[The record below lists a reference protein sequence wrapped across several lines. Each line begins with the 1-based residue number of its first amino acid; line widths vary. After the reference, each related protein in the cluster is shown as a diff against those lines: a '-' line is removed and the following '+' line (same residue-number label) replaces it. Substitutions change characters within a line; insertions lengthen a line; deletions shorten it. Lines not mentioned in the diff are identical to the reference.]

1 MKASRGALIFLLVL
15 SGAAAFLSMRA
26 MNAPTPAPAIAEDR
40 HAFRNTTWGMSPS
53 EVEKAVAT
61 SLTPVTN
68 SRQFYR
74 PSEDDKS
81 VYVAYEQQG
90 VSFLRR
96 EADVTYTF
104 RDSHLLSYHVFISD
118 ADGDK
123 LDADM
128 RRYLTRTFGDKG
140 SDQEEDTS
148 LKLVWQ
154 FKDRFVNYWFMPEEL
169 SMRPKYKAGF
179 GVIKK

>member
-1 MKASRGALIFLLVL
+1 MKASRGALVFLLAL

-26 MNAPTPAPAIAEDR
+26 LRAPVPAPAEDQ
-40 HAFRNTTWGMSPS
+40 HAFRGAEWGMSPE
-53 EVEKAVAT
+53 EVQKVT
-61 SLTPVTN
+61 GSSLTPVTN

-74 PSEDDKS
+74 PSEDDRS
-81 VYVAYEQQG
+81 VYTAYEQQE

-96 EADVTYTF
+96 QADVTYTF

-128 RRYLTRTFGDKG
+128 RRYLTHTFGDKG
-140 SDQEEDTS
+140 SDQEEESS